1 MSVLDRRFAALADPT
16 RRQILDR
23 VAAGPVSVSVL
34 AEPLHMTLPG
44 VLKHVRVLEAA
55 QLVVTA
61 KVGRNRMC
69 ALGPQPLDD
78 VADWVSWR
86 RRHWSTLLD
95 RFAGHLAERA
105 EPAP

>member
-23 VAAGPVSVSVL
+23 VAAGPVAVSVL

-44 VLKHVRVLEAA
+44 VLKHVRVLEEAE
-55 QLVVTA
+55 LLVTA
-61 KVGRNRMC
+61 KVGRARMC
-69 ALGPQPLDD
+69 LLGPRPLDD
-78 VADWVSWR
+78 VGEWVSLR

-95 RFAGHLAERA
+95 RFADHLADDVDT
-105 EPAP
+105 P

>member
-23 VAAGPVSVSVL
+23 IAAGPVPMSVL
-34 AEPLHMTLPG
+34 AEPLRMTLPG
-44 VLKHVRVLEAA
+44 VLKHVRVLEKAE
-55 QLVVTA
+55 LVVTA
-61 KVGRNRMC
+61 KVGRTRMC

-78 VADWVSWR
+78 VADWVSQR

-95 RFAGHLAERA
+95 RFADHVAERVDT
-105 EPAP
+105 P